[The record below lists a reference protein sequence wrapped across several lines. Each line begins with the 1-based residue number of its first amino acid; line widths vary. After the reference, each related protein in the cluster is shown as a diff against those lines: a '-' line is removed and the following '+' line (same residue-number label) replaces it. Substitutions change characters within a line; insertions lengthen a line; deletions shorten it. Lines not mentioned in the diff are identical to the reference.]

1 MKLFIKHMISTP
13 CKIFVK
19 DELNKLG
26 IRYNSVEL
34 GEVELNGNLSVTQR
48 EALGN
53 SLNKYG
59 FELMVDRRII
69 LVEKIKAII
78 IEMIYYTDERITTKY
93 SYILSKKLGF
103 NYTYLAGIF
112 SENMGVT
119 IEKYIILLK
128 VERIKELIMFG
139 ELNMTEIAW
148 KLNYSSIAHLSFQ
161 FKKATGLTPS
171 QFKQLNDNRRISIEE
186 IGSSKNIYKLSANKL
201 AC

>member
-1 MKLFIKHMISTP
+1 MKLFIKHMMSTP

-34 GEVELNGNLSVTQR
+34 GEVEVNGTLSVMQR

-69 LVEKIKAII
+69 LVEKIKGII

-93 SYILSKKLGF
+93 SYILSKRLGF

-161 FKKATGLTPS
+161 FKKVTGLTPS
-171 QFKQLNDNRRISIEE
+171 QFKQLNDNTRISIEE
-186 IGSSKNIYKLSANKL
+186 IGRPKNIYELSAKKL

>member
-1 MKLFIKHMISTP
+1 MKIFIKHMISTP

-34 GEVELNGNLSVTQR
+34 GEVEVNGQLSSVQR

-59 FELMVDRRII
+59 FELMIDKRII
-69 LVEKIKAII
+69 LVEKIKGII
-78 IEMIYYTDERITTKY
+78 IEMVYYTDERLSTKY
-93 SYILSKKLGF
+93 SYTLSEKLGF

-112 SENMGVT
+112 SENMGIT
-119 IEKYIILLK
+119 IEKYMILLK

-161 FKKATGLTPS
+161 FKKVTGLTPS
-171 QFKQLNDNRRISIEE
+171 QFRQSNNNRRISIEE
-186 IGSSKNIYKLSANKL
+186 IGGSKNIYNLSAN
-201 AC
+201 